1 MRLKKKV
8 MYLLFRW
15 PVHTTSLDPTM
26 EGCICSARQPGTVA
40 TSSRAR
46 RASPRSW
53 PTPLPPGPSTR
64 AASQAVPGL
73 HPRGF

>member
-1 MRLKKKV
+1 

-15 PVHTTSLDPTM
+15 PVHATILDPTA

-40 TSSRAR
+40 TGSRAR
-46 RASPRSW
+46 RASPSSR

-64 AASQAVPGL
+64 AASQAVPGQ